1 MEKTR
6 MMMSSQNW
14 NPSSRISRDGIG
26 SVMYPSELEPI
37 QKDILRTGKNIP
49 RSGIGPGSGTKSP
62 VGFLPGVKLVQ

>member
-1 MEKTR
+1 
-6 MMMSSQNW
+6 
-14 NPSSRISRDGIG
+14 
-26 SVMYPSELEPI
+26 MYPSELEPI